1 MANIDNGQNG
11 SVSRTPSTGR
21 GAGVPLSQTIDAT
34 GAGRVHVPGGDLIL
48 TAEYVRSGS
57 DLILVSEDGSR
68 VVIRGYF
75 ASETP
80 PDLVGAAGLV
90 IDPALAAKLVGP
102 LAPAQY
108 AQAGGNTG
116 QVAIGTV
123 EVAGGTVQVRHAD
136 GSKGTLKQGDTVY
149 QGDQVQTGDGGNV
162 AIVFADKSTFSLG
175 AKGRLVL
182 DELVYDPSAHSGN
195 SQISVVGGSFTFV
208 SGDIAKLAPDAAIV
222 KTPGMTIGIRGTA
235 AGGRVSGEGVQV
247 VLAPEKG
254 GATGQLN
261 ITTQSG
267 QSFTINTPGLGLN
280 LSPQGIAQV
289 QQFSPGDVNKM
300 LGNASVGSFSDKIEK
315 GFDGNNTNKPDD
327 APPPPP
333 NLLQDRTGQDDP
345 TDFNGLSERARAMVT
360 QAMGEMRGQ
369 VLSILAD
376 VKVELP
382 PLPKPIE
389 TVNRDGEVQA
399 ALAEVGKLAGQV
411 TGISGVL
418 SHITP
423 NALVQAEFGAG
434 IDAPAG
440 TGGNAERMLAI
451 QELLSGQKWTDI
463 NADGSTIITYSFP
476 DNVPVDYAG
485 QIEAGGFSS
494 FSDPQK
500 DAARAAL
507 AQWAAAANIT
517 FVEVTGDGGEIRFAN
532 TTLGPDVAWTYL
544 PGEGQGGDVWI
555 APDYADN
562 GQLNP
567 GEYGYFTLLHE
578 IGHALGLEHAGDYN
592 GGGSPTNAY
601 DSRLYSIMS
610 YFGGSAL
617 EYPLNLQ
624 ENDIAAIQALY
635 GAKGV
640 DLASY
645 FLGGLSVTLQAGNAG
660 AAWMVSDIDYDG
672 DGVVGDAD
680 DNAIDDAVDT
690 FLAAGDL
697 DGDGDTDDDDAT
709 VLAEINAVLTA
720 GSDQDG
726 DGDIDADDKIA
737 ALTELLDSKTTEINQ
752 ILTETAGAASTSGLF
767 SSLQVAVA
775 EAKVTVLAAKMEIV
789 AERQEAIQTK
799 ITALQSSGDLSQVT
813 LLQSKLE
820 KYQAEAAT
828 YKSEAESTASS
839 FSSTSITNKIN
850 TLQTQFTRGETAA
863 GVVNAALPVLK
874 SSQKSE
880 VIDAWTSGTA
890 EAREAQ
896 LLQARNG
903 TTTALDTAKTSNQ
916 TVITDLDDA
925 RKVEQPLYLDWQK
938 KLATA
943 TVKRDYADGSVK
955 PILDDAGEAV
965 TALDAG
971 SATGTDLALAA
982 TKTVNAYAAAGST
995 RASLLTEAL
1004 AAAQSA
1010 KDSADAG
1017 YQAALAEYKTEN
1029 PAATTAE
1036 ADKYIE
1042 VAAWKTAQLI
1052 AADAHTRI
1060 TNAIAALGSS
1070 DESVVMEATTVL
1082 VAQSNAS
1089 LLEVQAY
1096 FTDLQTQ
1103 WQTAYTAL
1111 DTEADTAEALAAA
1124 ANTAY
1129 SAKHSIVTSLETQA
1143 TTKMTALLAAYDANT
1158 KAQSEWAAAEWYT
1171 DYAQGTAT
1179 NAVRA
1184 EIIDAVNLAVTA
1196 TKQAEDLAQTA
1207 KQEATEAEA
1216 HVGNLTDS
1224 TSDATTAREAAN
1236 LAIVKYQ
1243 AAEDAR
1249 AAAEAA
1255 LTKSETWRVNTD
1267 EMDTIYQAAVK
1278 AVGSAAAA
1286 RAPADAA
1293 ADAAEAYRDV
1303 AATHPV
1309 LGRCQRAEGDGGCRR
1324 HRCRPRQGGSR
1335 RRRRHPVEA
1344 TGRPSPG
1351 RRRRRQGRLQQRHH
1365 HQRPRRR
1372 PNCRRYR
1379 RQQTGR
1385 RPGAIGPGQRR
1396 RHPHGRRSRRRCRP
1410 NRRHRGRHRRRHR
1423 PHPGRC
1429 RPGRGFQQRA
1439 GGHSAISEHRP
1450 DQRHQRRLLRHR
1462 RQGRPGCRQGAVG
1475 GNDRRQPRC
1484 QGSGGSGAKHQR
1496 RQRQHRRGHQG
1507 CRRQCGARCRQDP
1520 VRCPAGPAPGQQ
1532 FHPGR

>member
-1 MANIDNGQNG
+1 M
-11 SVSRTPSTGR
+11 
-21 GAGVPLSQTIDAT
+21 PLSTTIDAA

-48 TAEYVRSGS
+48 VAEYVRSGS
-57 DLILVSEDGSR
+57 DLILVGEDGSR

-90 IDPALAAKLVGP
+90 IDPALAAKLVAP

-108 AQAGGNTG
+108 AQAGGNNG

-123 EVAGGTVQVRHAD
+123 EIAGGTVQVRHAD

-162 AIVFADKSTFSLG
+162 ALVFADKSTFSLG

-195 SQISVVGGSFTFV
+195 SQISVVGGAFTFV

-235 AGGRVSGEGVQV
+235 AGGRVSAEGVQV

-280 LSPQGIAQV
+280 LSPQGVAQV
-289 QQFSPGDVNKM
+289 QQFSPADVGKM
-300 LGNASVGSFSDKIEK
+300 LGNASVGSFSNQIEK
-315 GFDGNNTNKPDD
+315 GFDNGGNTNQPNDV
-327 APPPPP
+327 PPPPP
-333 NLLQDRTGQDDP
+333 NLYQERQGLIDGNDY
-345 TDFNGLSERARAMVT
+345 FNGLSENARAIVVEAIAEMSGKIQYVIGNVT
-360 QAMGEMRGQ
+360 
-369 VLSILAD
+369 
-376 VKVELP
+376 VELP
-382 PLPKPIE
+382 PPPPPPPPPPEDDAVL
-389 TVNRDGEVQA
+389 A
-399 ALAEVGKLAGQV
+399 ALEEVGKLAGQV
-411 TGISGVL
+411 TGISGVM

-423 NALVQAEFGAG
+423 NALLQAEFGVG
-434 IDAPAG
+434 TDVPAG
-440 TGGNAERMLAI
+440 TGGTAERMLAI
-451 QELLSGQKWTDI
+451 LELLSGQKWTDI
-463 NADGSTIITYSFP
+463 AADGSTVITYSFP

-532 TTLGPDVAWTYL
+532 TTLGPDVAWTYM
-544 PGEGQGGDVWI
+544 PGDGQGGDVWI
-555 APDYADN
+555 AADYAGND
-562 GQLNP
+562 QLDL

-610 YFGGSAL
+610 YFGGSVL
-617 EYPLNLQ
+617 EYPLSLQ

-635 GAKGV
+635 GARGV

-645 FLGGLSVTLQAGNAG
+645 FLGGLAITLQSGNG
-660 AAWMVSDIDYDG
+660 GQPWMVSDIDYDG

-709 VLAEINAVLTA
+709 ILAEINAVLTA
-720 GSDQDG
+720 GTDEDG

-737 ALTELLDSKTTEINQ
+737 ALSDLLDSKTAEITE
-752 ILTETAGAASTSGLF
+752 ILTETSGAASTSGLF

-799 ITALQSSGDLSQVT
+799 IIALQSSGDLSDVT

-820 KYQAEAAT
+820 KYQTEAAG
-828 YKSEAESTASS
+828 YKSQAETTALS
-839 FSSTSITNKIN
+839 FSSTAITTKIN
-850 TLQTQFTRGETAA
+850 TLQTQFSRGETAA

-880 VIDAWTSGTA
+880 VVDAWTSGTA

-903 TTTALDTAKTSNQ
+903 TTTALDTAKSGNQ
-916 TVITDLDDA
+916 TVISDLDDA

-971 SATGTDLALAA
+971 GATGTDLALAA
-982 TKTVNAYAAAGST
+982 TKTVDAYAAAGST

-1017 YQAALAEYKTEN
+1017 YQAALAEYKAEN
-1029 PAATTAE
+1029 SAATTAE

-1089 LLEVQAY
+1089 LLEVKAY
-1096 FTDLQTQ
+1096 FADLETQ

-1129 SAKHSIVTSLETQA
+1129 SAKHNIVTSLETQA
-1143 TTKMTALLAAYDANT
+1143 TAKMTALLAAYDANT
-1158 KAQSEWAAAEWYT
+1158 KAQSEWAAADWYT
-1171 DYAQGTAT
+1171 EFAKGTAT

-1196 TKQAEDLAQTA
+1196 TKQTEDLAQTA

-1216 HVGNLTDS
+1216 HVGSEADAAA
-1224 TSDATTAREAAN
+1224 DATSARAAAN
-1236 LAIVKYQ
+1236 LAIAKYQ

-1278 AVGSAAAA
+1278 AVASAAAA
-1286 RAPADAA
+1286 RDAADAA

-1303 AATHPV
+1303 AANT
-1309 LGRCQRAEGDGGCRR
+1309 LSLADANALKATADAAGIDAARDKAEAA
-1324 HRCRPRQGGSR
+1324 
-1335 RRRRHPVEA
+1335 VEDA
-1344 TGRPSPG
+1344 T
-1351 RRRRRQGRLQQRHH
+1351 QLKQQAD
-1365 HQRPRRR
+1365 QSLVDAAAAKAAFT
-1372 PNCRRYR
+1372 NA
-1379 RQQTGR
+1379 TTT
-1385 RPGAIGPGQRR
+1385 
-1396 RHPHGRRSRRRCRP
+1396 
-1410 NRRHRGRHRRRHR
+1410 
-1423 PHPGRC
+1423 
-1429 RPGRGFQQRA
+1429 
-1439 GGHSAISEHRP
+1439 SAHAAAQSAA
-1450 DQRHQRRLLRHR
+1450 DTT
-1462 RQGRPGCRQGAVG
+1462 A
-1475 GNDRRQPRC
+1475 
-1484 QGSGGSGAKHQR
+1484 AKLAAAQAQLALANAAATR
-1496 RQRQHRRGHQG
+1496 TAAEAAADA
-1507 CRRQCGARCRQDP
+1507 ARI
-1520 VRCPAGPAPGQQ
+1520 AA
-1532 FHPGR
+1532 

>member
-57 DLILVSEDGSR
+57 DLILVGEDGSR

-136 GSKGTLKQGDTVY
+136 GSKGTLKKGDTVY
-149 QGDQVQTGDGGNV
+149 QGDQLQTGDGGNV

-280 LSPQGIAQV
+280 LSPQGVAQV
-289 QQFSPGDVNKM
+289 QQFSPADVGKM
-300 LGNASVGSFSDKIEK
+300 LGNASVGSFSNQIEK
-315 GFDGNNTNKPDD
+315 GFDNGGNTNQPNDAPSPPPSLYQERQGLIDGNNY
-327 APPPPP
+327 
-333 NLLQDRTGQDDP
+333 
-345 TDFNGLSERARAMVT
+345 FNGLTENARAIVVE
-360 QAMGEMRGQ
+360 AIAELAGQ
-369 VLSILAD
+369 IQYTIGN

-382 PLPKPIE
+382 PPEEIK
-389 TVNRDGEVQA
+389 GEDILADDNAVLA

-440 TGGNAERMLAI
+440 TGGTAERMLAI
-451 QELLSGQKWTDI
+451 LELLSGQKWTDI

-555 APDYADN
+555 AADYADN

-617 EYPLNLQ
+617 EYPLSLQ

-645 FLGGLSVTLQAGNAG
+645 FLGGLSVTLQGGNAG

-680 DNAIDDAVDT
+680 DNAIDDAVDA

-720 GSDQDG
+720 GTDEDG

-752 ILTETAGAASTSGLF
+752 ILTETAGAGATSGLF

-799 ITALQSSGDLSQVT
+799 IIALQSSGDLSQVT

-820 KYQAEAAT
+820 KYQTEAAT
-828 YKSEAESTASS
+828 YKSEAETTASS
-839 FSSTSITNKIN
+839 FSSTAILNKIN

-925 RKVEQPLYLDWQK
+925 RKVEQPLYLDWQR

-1004 AAAQSA
+1004 TAAQSA

-1029 PAATTAE
+1029 PTATTAE

-1052 AADAHTRI
+1052 AGDAHTRI

-1129 SAKHSIVTSLETQA
+1129 SAKHNIVTSLETQA
-1143 TTKMTALLAAYDANT
+1143 TAKMTALLAAYDANT

-1216 HVGNLTDS
+1216 HVGNLTDA

-1267 EMDTIYQAAVK
+1267 EMDTIYPV
-1278 AVGSAAAA
+1278 S
-1286 RAPADAA
+1286 
-1293 ADAAEAYRDV
+1293 Y
-1303 AATHPV
+1303 THLTLPTKRIV
-1309 LGRCQRAEGDGGCRR
+1309 
-1324 HRCRPRQGGSR
+1324 
-1335 RRRRHPVEA
+1335 
-1344 TGRPSPG
+1344 
-1351 RRRRRQGRLQQRHH
+1351 
-1365 HQRPRRR
+1365 
-1372 PNCRRYR
+1372 
-1379 RQQTGR
+1379 
-1385 RPGAIGPGQRR
+1385 
-1396 RHPHGRRSRRRCRP
+1396 
-1410 NRRHRGRHRRRHR
+1410 
-1423 PHPGRC
+1423 
-1429 RPGRGFQQRA
+1429 
-1439 GGHSAISEHRP
+1439 
-1450 DQRHQRRLLRHR
+1450 
-1462 RQGRPGCRQGAVG
+1462 
-1475 GNDRRQPRC
+1475 
-1484 QGSGGSGAKHQR
+1484 
-1496 RQRQHRRGHQG
+1496 
-1507 CRRQCGARCRQDP
+1507 
-1520 VRCPAGPAPGQQ
+1520 
-1532 FHPGR
+1532 